1 MAVCA
6 PLKLERR
13 DTVNATQQADQLSPK
28 ERMVLAEE
36 LRLLMN
42 VHDAIAKA
50 RGDALAAR
58 DTEDRAFT
66 GLKEL
71 REQAGETSADDLPT
85 VLLDMSVRHRLLER
99 GGRYDLPDPAS
110 PYLAHLKLREGD
122 VERDYCLGSLTFIES
137 RANIR
142 VVDWRVA
149 PIAQVF
155 YRYREGDAF
164 EHELPG
170 RVVEG
175 EVVARRIVVIEKG
188 ELRRVV
194 GSDVAI
200 ECDAAGVWRSL
211 NRNALELS
219 GGGAQSAARPGILG
233 VGAGLKDRVGPA
245 DITALLDAEQYAAV
259 SAPPEDALLVLGSA
273 GSGKTTVALH
283 RLARICAAQPH
294 KYPLQHTKVV
304 VPEEGLARLSRRL
317 LAPLGAGS
325 AQVQTLDAWAADL
338 AQRIFEKELKI
349 HYDAPGLVV
358 SLKRHPS
365 TYRAFRER
373 FAKLE
378 AERCNWQRLRRL
390 IAEQLSNRDFLT
402 RIVADAQGEISGR
415 SIDAVIQHTMRQL
428 ADNPRRELSFI
439 TDPERL
445 QALDG
450 KAIYAGTPE
459 ELAGTV
465 DIEDL
470 PIMLF
475 LRIWKAGTGGRQYS
489 QLVLDEAE
497 DFSLFEL
504 AAFGDLVGKKG
515 SVTLAGDEAQQTASS
530 FAGWE
535 TSLATI
541 SSRKVATCKLT
552 TSYRCPR
559 PIAEL
564 ARKVLGPMAPQTPLL
579 TARDGVPVGDFHY
592 ASMEQALLTCVD
604 AVAELVE
611 REPQASIAVIAADAD
626 AAKRCYDLMQNI
638 PAARLVV
645 SGDFSFEPGID
656 VTDVDNVKGL
666 EFDYVVVPD
675 ATAAAYPLTN
685 DARRRLHVAV
695 TRASHQLWVVSG
707 GMRTPILREHRGD
720 G

>member
-6 PLKLERR
+6 PLEPESQA
-13 DTVNATQQADQLSPK
+13 VNATQQADQLSPK

-42 VHDAIAKA
+42 VHEAIAKA

-58 DTEDRAFT
+58 DTEDRSLT
-66 GLKEL
+66 GLREL

-155 YRYREGDAF
+155 YRYREGDGF

-175 EVVARRIVVIEKG
+175 QVVARRIVVIEKG
-188 ELRRVV
+188 ELRRVM

-200 ECDAAGVWRSL
+200 ECDANGVWRSL
-211 NRNALELS
+211 SRNALELS

-317 LAPLGAGS
+317 LSPLGAGS

-338 AQRIFEKELKI
+338 AQRLFEKELKI
-349 HYDAPGLVV
+349 YYDAPGLVV
-358 SLKRHPS
+358 SLKRHPA
-365 TYRAFRER
+365 TFRAFRER
-373 FAKLE
+373 FMKLD
-378 AERCNWQRLRRL
+378 AERCHWQRLRRL
-390 IAEQLSNRDFLT
+390 IAEQFSNRDFLT
-402 RIVADAQGEISGR
+402 RIVAESQGEISGR
-415 SIDAVIQHTMRQL
+415 SIDATIQHTMRQL

-439 TDPERL
+439 TDAERRT
-445 QALDG
+445 ALDG
-450 KAIYAGTPE
+450 KAIYEGTPE

-470 PIMLF
+470 PVMLF

-552 TSYRCPR
+552 TSYRCPK
-559 PIAEL
+559 PIAEI
-564 ARKVLGPMAPQTPLL
+564 ARKVLGPMAPDTPLL

-592 ASMEQALLTCVD
+592 PTTEQALLNCVD

-611 REPQASIAVIAADAD
+611 REPQASIAVIAADAE

-638 PAARLVV
+638 PAARLVTN
-645 SGDFSFEPGID
+645 GDFSFEPGID

-707 GMRTPILREHRGD
+707 GMRTPILRD
-720 G
+720 QN

>member
-1 MAVCA
+1 
-6 PLKLERR
+6 
-13 DTVNATQQADQLSPK
+13 
-28 ERMVLAEE
+28 
-36 LRLLMN
+36 MN

-58 DTEDRAFT
+58 DTEDRSLT

-99 GGRYDLPDPAS
+99 GGRHDLPDPAS
-110 PYLAHLKLREGD
+110 PYLAHLRLREGN
-122 VERDYCLGSLTFIES
+122 VERDYLLGSLTFIET
-137 RANIR
+137 RANVR

-155 YRYREGDAF
+155 YRHREGDAF
-164 EHELPG
+164 EHELPE
-170 RVVEG
+170 RVIEG
-175 EVVARRIVVIEKG
+175 QVVARRIVVIEKG

-200 ECDAAGVWRSL
+200 ECDASGVWRSL
-211 NRNALELS
+211 SRGALELS
-219 GGGAQSAARPGILG
+219 GGGAQTSARPGILG

-317 LAPLGAGS
+317 LSPLGAGS
-325 AQVQTLDAWAADL
+325 AQVQTLDAWSADL
-338 AQRIFEKELKI
+338 AQRIFERELKLY
-349 HYDAPGLVV
+349 YDAPGLVV
-358 SLKRHPS
+358 SFKRHPC
-365 TYRAFRER
+365 TYRAFRAR
-373 FAKLE
+373 FANLDG
-378 AERCNWQRLRRL
+378 ERTTWQRLRRL
-390 IAEQLSNRDFLT
+390 IAEQFSNRDFLT
-402 RIVADAQGEISGR
+402 KIVSDAAGDLSGR
-415 SIDAVIQHTMRQL
+415 CIDAVIQHTMRQL
-428 ADNPRRELSFI
+428 ADDPRRELSFI
-439 TDPERL
+439 TAADRRE
-445 QALDG
+445 ALDG
-450 KAIYAGTPE
+450 KPIYEGSPE
-459 ELAGTV
+459 EIARTL

-470 PIMLF
+470 PVMLF
-475 LRIWKAGTGGRQYS
+475 LKIWRAGTGGRQYS

-504 AAFGDLVGKKG
+504 AVFGDLVGKKG

-530 FAGWE
+530 FAGWD
-535 TSLATI
+535 TSLATL
-541 SSRKVATCKLT
+541 STRKVATCKLT
-552 TSYRCPR
+552 TSYRCPK

-564 ARKVLGPMAPQTPLL
+564 ARHVLGPMAPETPLL
-579 TARDGVPVGDFHY
+579 TARDGVPVGDTHY
-592 ASMEQALLTCVD
+592 PTTEQALLSCVD
-604 AVAELVE
+604 AVADLVE
-611 REPQASIAVIAADAD
+611 REPKASIAVIAADAEG
-626 AAKRCYDLMQNI
+626 AKRCYDLMQHI

-645 SGDFSFEPGID
+645 NGDFSFEPGID

-675 ATAAAYPLTN
+675 ATGSAYPLTN

-707 GMRTPILREHRGD
+707 GVRSPILRDAPGGALTR
-720 G
+720 